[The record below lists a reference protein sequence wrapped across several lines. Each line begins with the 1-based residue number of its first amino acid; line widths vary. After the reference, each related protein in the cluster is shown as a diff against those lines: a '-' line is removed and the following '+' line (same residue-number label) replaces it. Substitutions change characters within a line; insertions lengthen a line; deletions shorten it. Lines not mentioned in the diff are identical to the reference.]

1 MQLNS
6 FIDHTLLK
14 PTATEAD
21 IEQLCREAI
30 DYNFF
35 SVCVNSSYICLANRF
50 LKESDV
56 QICSVVGFPLGAM
69 SSRAK
74 IYETERAM
82 TDGANEIDM
91 VLNLGFLKSGRH
103 NDVLQEI
110 AFIKNTIGNNVL
122 KVILETCYLTD
133 SEKELACKLAVEA
146 GADFVKTSTGFGT
159 GGATEADILLMQH
172 AVKGEAKLKA
182 SGGIRDAETAMK
194 FIDLGVHRLGTS
206 RGIAIVNVMQRNA
219 EY

>member
-1 MQLNS
+1 
-6 FIDHTLLK
+6 
-14 PTATEAD
+14 
-21 IEQLCREAI
+21 
-30 DYNFF
+30 
-35 SVCVNSSYICLANRF
+35 
-50 LKESDV
+50 
-56 QICSVVGFPLGAM
+56 M

-146 GADFVKTSTGFGT
+146 GADFVKTSTGLYRWSYRGRYSAY
-159 GGATEADILLMQH
+159 ATC
-172 AVKGEAKLKA
+172 
-182 SGGIRDAETAMK
+182 R
-194 FIDLGVHRLGTS
+194 
-206 RGIAIVNVMQRNA
+206 
-219 EY
+219 